1 MAGQSKSQKPSREAV
16 VVAAAVVGEVD
27 EEGLEVAAEEVDMV
41 VEEGDT
47 EMEEVEVRMYTCS
60 VITLKFRK

>member
-16 VVAAAVVGEVD
+16 VVAAVVGEVD

-47 EMEEVEVRMYTCS
+47 ETEEVEVRMYTCS

>member
-16 VVAAAVVGEVD
+16 VVAAVVGEVD

-47 EMEEVEVRMYTCS
+47 ETEEVEVRMYTCS
-60 VITLKFRK
+60 VITLKFLK